1 MATIISNVYAFDSMR
16 YFEVNRRRQRV
27 LMSLAEL
34 HAIKGLIFL
43 QYSLKITAV
52 NIIFPQISANSAY
65 LPQTWAKWA
74 VLAVLFSW
82 QLRILIFSI
91 VMVADYSFE
100 LISIETKV
108 GD

>member
-82 QLRILIFSI
+82 QHPSIRDGVLRSGMLLYLHLIQ
-91 VMVADYSFE
+91 
-100 LISIETKV
+100 K
-108 GD
+108 